1 MNSMHKLSCVTA
13 LLLVTLIQPA
23 ISVGQNSDFDK
34 KIGENRQ
41 KADTTR
47 AEVARQIDEREAKR
61 KEKLEARREEVRQWT
76 KTQFE
81 IGEREV
87 IDKPAMMAPRLQQWQ
102 TQRDNEV
109 FRLLNFREKSVGG
122 IESGKALNTLLGR
135 IGSAA
140 LENSEARKLNPLYG
154 VPLYGATA
162 EMQVNNEMLR
172 KLSWEQNLLG
182 AKSSGAFNKD
192 PGDVEWPQILR
203 DERWA
208 ESRHAVEEARA
219 RVLDELKAGRG
230 VTTDLEKALCNA
242 IATLNSDYAQFS
254 KQWIKNPPPVAS
266 RPEEYRRLCNGKR
279 HIEKLINTTYQLVD
293 ATEIADVAPVE
304 KFQEGNIED
313 FLAYMQRNNL
323 QFSPATKG
331 PSRTAYYQVFN
342 LMVRYYLDL
351 KAVTNA
357 EREIDREIE
366 RIDRIEEKAIGDAL
380 ASQPIINLVEPA
392 DVKVIEDLIAQ

>member
-1 MNSMHKLSCVTA
+1 MNSMHKLSCVA
-13 LLLVTLIQPA
+13 SLLLVAIIQPA
-23 ISVGQNSDFDK
+23 ISIGQNSNLDK
-34 KIGENRQ
+34 KVGENRQ

-87 IDKPAMMAPRLQQWQ
+87 IDKPAMMAPRLQKWRDPC
-102 TQRDNEV
+102 RDNEV

-182 AKSSGAFNKD
+182 AKSSGAFNRD
-192 PGDVEWPQILR
+192 PGDVEWPQQILR
-203 DERWA
+203 DEQRWA
-208 ESRHAVEEARA
+208 ESRHAIEEARA
-219 RVLDELKAGRG
+219 LRVLDELKAGRG
-230 VTTDLEKALCNA
+230 VTTDLEKTLCNA
-242 IATLNSDYAQFS
+242 IATLNSDYAAVQQAVDQKS
-254 KQWIKNPPPVAS
+254 PAGGQPSRGISPPVQRQAAHREVDQHDLPTGGRDRDRGRRAGREIPRGQHRGLS
-266 RPEEYRRLCNGKR
+266 GLHAAQQSSVQPGDKRPEPHGLLSG
-279 HIEKLINTTYQLVD
+279 L
-293 ATEIADVAPVE
+293 
-304 KFQEGNIED
+304 
-313 FLAYMQRNNL
+313 
-323 QFSPATKG
+323 
-331 PSRTAYYQVFN
+331 
-342 LMVRYYLDL
+342 
-351 KAVTNA
+351 
-357 EREIDREIE
+357 
-366 RIDRIEEKAIGDAL
+366 
-380 ASQPIINLVEPA
+380 
-392 DVKVIEDLIAQ
+392 